1 MHNMQARSATP
12 LSARTRSNFT
22 AFRSPS
28 ENPWKDL
35 TDVETASVVQW
46 LFQQPELNLTAAN
59 DAGEWDNTM

>member
-1 MHNMQARSATP
+1 MHTEQ
-12 LSARTRSNFT
+12 LYSNQVSQEKF
-22 AFRSPS
+22 
-28 ENPWKDL
+28 WGQL